1 MPRSPAFAS
10 PRMKAPLNTITKLKN
25 DQDSI
30 SIFIVKVVKIH
41 KQLYH
46 SVFMLSQLV
55 TLPKLYSM
63 ELGIGMF
70 GDLHINKTG
79 ETQPA
84 GQRLRE
90 LIEEIKLMD
99 EVGLDFYGIG
109 EHHRPDYA
117 VSSPEIILAAAA
129 TVTKKIKLGSAV
141 SVLSSSDPVKL
152 YQSFAAID
160 LLSNGRAELMAGRGS
175 FIESFPL
182 FGYSLDDYD
191 ELFEEKLELLVKLNK
206 ENPVTWKGKFRPALN
221 KQLVLPRAVND
232 HLSIWVAVG
241 RTPESVL
248 RAGKHGLPVIFA
260 IIGGN
265 PAQFKPL
272 FEYYKQ
278 VYNHFNHDMNTF
290 QVGVHMHSFFG
301 DDSKQIADEYYPIY
315 SAQMDRVG
323 RSRGWP
329 PYQQHQYVTGRS
341 ANGHLIIGNAN
352 EAVDKILR
360 MQELFG
366 LTRFSAHMDVG
377 GPSHKLLMRSIEI
390 YGTRIAPKV
399 REALNKK

>member
-1 MPRSPAFAS
+1 
-10 PRMKAPLNTITKLKN
+10 
-25 DQDSI
+25 
-30 SIFIVKVVKIH
+30 
-41 KQLYH
+41 
-46 SVFMLSQLV
+46 
-55 TLPKLYSM
+55 M

-70 GDLHINKTG
+70 GDLHINKNG
-79 ETQPA
+79 KIQPA
-84 GQRLRE
+84 GQRLKE

-117 VSSPEIILAAAA
+117 GSTPEIIIAAAA
-129 TVTKKIKLGSAV
+129 TVTKNIRLGSAV

-152 YQSFAAID
+152 YQSFATID
-160 LLSNGRAELMAGRGS
+160 LISGGRAELMAGRGS

-191 ELFEEKLELLVKLNK
+191 ELFEEKLELL
-206 ENPVTWKGKFRPALN
+206 N
-221 KQLVLPRAVND
+221 KQQVLPRAVND
-232 HLSIWVAVG
+232 HLNIWVAVG
-241 RTPESVL
+241 GTPESVL

-272 FEYYKQ
+272 FEYYGS
-278 VYNHFNHDMNTF
+278 VYDHFGHDKNKF
-290 QVGVHMHSFFG
+290 QAGVHMHAFFG
-301 DDSKQIADEYYPIY
+301 DDGKKIADEYYPIY

-329 PYQQHQYVTGRS
+329 PYQEQQYVTGRGI
-341 ANGHLIIGNAN
+341 NGHLIIGGAN
-352 EAVDKILR
+352 ESIDKILH
-360 MQELFG
+360 MHELFG

-377 GPSHKLLMRSIEI
+377 GPSHKLMMRSIEI
-390 YGTRIAPKV
+390 YGTKIAPKV
-399 REALNKK
+399 REALKVK

>member
-1 MPRSPAFAS
+1 
-10 PRMKAPLNTITKLKN
+10 
-25 DQDSI
+25 
-30 SIFIVKVVKIH
+30 
-41 KQLYH
+41 
-46 SVFMLSQLV
+46 
-55 TLPKLYSM
+55 M

-70 GDLHINKTG
+70 GDLHINQKG
-79 ETQPA
+79 EIQPA
-84 GQRLRE
+84 GQRLKE

-109 EHHRPDYA
+109 EHHRPDYG
-117 VSSPEIILAAAA
+117 VSTPEIIIAAAA
-129 TVTKKIKLGSAV
+129 TVTKNIKLGSAV

-152 YQSFAAID
+152 YQSFATID
-160 LLSNGRAELMAGRGS
+160 LISNGRVELMAGRGS

-182 FGYSLDDYD
+182 FGYNLDDYD
-191 ELFEEKLELLVKLNK
+191 ELFEEKLELLLKINK
-206 ENPVTWKGKFRPALN
+206 ENPITWKGKFRPALN
-221 KQLVLPRAVND
+221 KQQILPRMVND
-232 HLSIWVAVG
+232 HLNIWIAVG
-241 RTPESVL
+241 GTPESVL

-272 FEYYKQ
+272 FEYYKN
-278 VYNHFNHDMNTF
+278 VYNHFGHDMNKF

-329 PYQQHQYVTGRS
+329 AYQPQQYVTGRS
-341 ANGHLIIGNAN
+341 NNGHLIIGDAN
-352 EAVDKILR
+352 ESIDKILK
-360 MQELFG
+360 MEELFG

-390 YGTRIAPKV
+390 FGAKIAPKV
-399 REALNKK
+399 REALRKS